1 MEPGRHRAGRR
12 PAAGPSVDRP
22 SHGNL
27 VANVVGFCRLLRR
40 RGLSLGPQEAADA
53 LRAVEAVDLSD
64 RRDAYVA
71 MRAVLA
77 SGQDAQHIFDAAFW
91 EYWGARPEEEE
102 PQAGPPQG
110 AGQEPLDGQQALEKV
125 LLEWQDEGA
134 STDDEGE
141 RVPAYSP
148 VEALTRK
155 DFSAFTADELNE
167 ITRLVQAIARRVAT
181 RLSRRTRQAR
191 RGHFVDL
198 RRTMRHSL
206 RRGGEIL
213 EILNR
218 ERKLQK
224 TRVVLLCDVSGS
236 MDLYSRFLIQFVYAL
251 QHAVA
256 RVETFVFSTGL
267 SRITGSLAHD
277 DLREALDE
285 VARRVPDW
293 SGGTKIG
300 RSLRRFLDEY
310 GAQVLDGR
318 TVVIVISD
326 GWDTGEVDLL
336 EAAMA
341 ELQRRAAKVIWLNPL
356 LASPGYEP
364 ICQGMRVALPYVN
377 IFAPAHNLE
386 SLRRLERYLSRNP

>member
-1 MEPGRHRAGRR
+1 MEPGDRRAGRR
-12 PAAGPSVDRP
+12 AAAGPAVDRAQ
-22 SHGNL
+22 HGNL

-40 RGLSLGPQEAADA
+40 RGLTVGPHEAADA
-53 LRAVEAVDLSD
+53 LRALAAVDLGD
-64 RRDAYVA
+64 RRETYLAL
-71 MRAVLA
+71 RAVLA
-77 SGQDAQHIFDAAFW
+77 SGQDAQRIFDAAFW
-91 EYWGARPEEEE
+91 EFWGARQREK
-102 PQAGPPQG
+102 QAGAARDDG
-110 AGQEPLDGQQALEKV
+110 TLALDGERTLDRV
-125 LLEWQDEGA
+125 LLEWQDEGDPA
-134 STDDEGE
+134 GDGE

-167 ITRLVQAIARRVAT
+167 ITAVVTAIARRVAT
-181 RLSRRTRQAR
+181 RLSRRTRAAR
-191 RGHFVDL
+191 RGHLVDL

-213 EILNR
+213 EILRR

-251 QHAVA
+251 QHAVR

-277 DLREALDE
+277 DLRAALDE
-285 VARRVPDW
+285 IARRVPDW

-300 RSLRRFLDEY
+300 RNLRRFLAEH

-318 TVVIVISD
+318 TVVIIVSD
-326 GWDTGEVDLL
+326 GWDTGDVDVL
-336 EAAMA
+336 EDAMA
-341 ELQRRAAKVIWLNPL
+341 ELQRRSARVIWLNPL

-364 ICQGMRVALPYVN
+364 ICQGMRVALPYVDV
-377 IFAPAHNLE
+377 FAPAHNLE
-386 SLRRLERYLSRNP
+386 SLRRLERYLARTT